1 MFKLWSS
8 ASEFQAAKEKK
19 QLKDYEKA
27 NDQKKKSL
35 EKRLNAGLI
44 TEAQY
49 NAQVEQMD
57 AEKDAYQE
65 ALELKQAK
73 RQKAQKITQSIIN
86 TALGVTKTL
95 AEWGIPWGIAP
106 AAIMGAMGAV
116 ETALIAAQPITTGYE
131 EGGVISTVRE
141 QDGKR
146 FKARL
151 SPDRRGFISGPT
163 VLVGENGGEYVV
175 PSDGLAN
182 PSLQP
187 FLATM
192 EIARRNGTLRS
203 LNFDAIY
210 PVATAIG
217 RASGGYTA
225 PDAGQS
231 SVTIPAG
238 STGEARLAKAIET
251 LEKRLSTPITAEVAM
266 LGRNGI
272 VEKTDKYNKLR
283 NRGKP

>member
-1 MFKLWSS
+1 M
-8 ASEFQAAKEKK
+8 
-19 QLKDYEKA
+19 
-27 NDQKKKSL
+27 
-35 EKRLNAGLI
+35 
-44 TEAQY
+44 
-49 NAQVEQMD
+49 
-57 AEKDAYQE
+57 
-65 ALELKQAK
+65 
-73 RQKAQKITQSIIN
+73 
-86 TALGVTKTL
+86 
-95 AEWGIPWGIAP
+95 
-106 AAIMGAMGAV
+106 
-116 ETALIAAQPITTGYE
+116 
-131 EGGVISTVRE
+131 
-141 QDGKR
+141 
-146 FKARL
+146 
-151 SPDRRGFISGPT
+151 
-163 VLVGENGGEYVV
+163 LVGENGGEYVV

-283 NRGKP
+283 NRGKL